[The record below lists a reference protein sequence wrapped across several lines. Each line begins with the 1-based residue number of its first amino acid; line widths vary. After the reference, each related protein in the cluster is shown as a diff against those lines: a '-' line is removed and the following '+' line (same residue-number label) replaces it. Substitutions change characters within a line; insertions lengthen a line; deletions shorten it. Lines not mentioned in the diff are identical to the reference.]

1 MHEDLHL
8 VAIARVAEDG
18 EEEDGVV
25 QVLGNAVQGFVLGVG
40 SRHLGFQSL
49 KGFSKLYQQ

>member
-25 QVLGNAVQGFVLGVG
+25 QVLRDAVQGFVLGVG